1 MAVMRK
7 VKENIKKIIKR
18 PSRGKKTTIKPV
30 AKRENSSDIRKKSD
44 ISQHRRDPFQ
54 FKRTRWG

>member
-7 VKENIKKIIKR
+7 VKENIKKIIKDHREGKR
-18 PSRGKKTTIKPV
+18 PLLSPLRKGKTAAIF
-30 AKRENSSDIRKKSD
+30 AKKSD